1 MLTSRFAAARCTSW
15 SAAHVG
21 AAIILSV
28 MTFAPAYGGD
38 TTDLSDTSCVGSWKG
53 FNCVTRSGPTGDPYV
68 RLVPEP
74 LGEAE
79 KARLA
84 VRDRKWLARCHP
96 VIEHDRYGVA
106 RYRYS
111 APGCEF
117 GVGED

>member
-1 MLTSRFAAARCTSW
+1 VLTNRCAATYFVRW
-15 SAAHVG
+15 PAAYIG

-28 MTFAPAYGGD
+28 MTFIPAFAGDAGGI
-38 TTDLSDTSCVGSWKG
+38 SDTSCVGSWKG
-53 FNCVTRSGPTGDPYV
+53 FNCVTRSGPAGDPYV

-84 VRDRKWLARCHP
+84 AHDRKWMARCHP

-117 GVGED
+117 GVSED